1 MNAMQRRRNDD
12 ADLFDDDGKPYD
24 KRFPGR
30 RVVADGGRV
39 RVPIMLS
46 DAAPGSAQSLLE
58 MRDARQRADDARQ
71 AYITR
76 ISDAW
81 KTQPLGTGGEP
92 ITTAP
97 EDDDEALSPR
107 DQYIA
112 RLSGAYRTPIGQ
124 DGDGGAAADVEA
136 QQRSWASPGARP
148 GAAKDAAPDLD
159 AYRGYVERITNGWKR

>member
-1 MNAMQRRRNDD
+1 MTRLNDD
-12 ADLFDDDGKPYD
+12 DDFDPAYL
-24 KRFPGR
+24 PR
-30 RVVADGGRV
+30 RVFKDGRGMRV
-39 RVPIMLS
+39 RLALT
-46 DAAPGSAQSLLE
+46 DAAPGLAPSFVLNDTE
-58 MRDARQRADDARQ
+58 MRDARQRAEDARQ

-112 RLSGAYRTPIGQ
+112 RISRAYRTPIGQ
-124 DGDGGAAADVEA
+124 DGDGGAADDIEA
-136 QQRSWASPGARP
+136 QRVRWSSPGAKP
-148 GAAKDAAPDLD
+148 GTTKDAAPDLD
-159 AYRGYVERITNGWKR
+159 AYRGYVERITWRR